1 MRLLKM
7 ILAIAVLGL
16 AALATAQGTTERI
29 PLEKGRTWV
38 VDTDTGKVSIEE
50 PVPRFAVAFNVSYS
64 KQLKRFSLE
73 GAATFE
79 WMTFHNVMGFKG
91 FNVEARALGA
101 VNAETGL
108 PNGGLWLLVR
118 KQFADE
124 AALLFGPK
132 VVIDSDNAVSW
143 GVIIGFELGRF

>member
-1 MRLLKM
+1 MRLLKL
-7 ILAIAVLGL
+7 ILAIAVVGL

-38 VDTDTGKVSIEE
+38 VDTDTGKVTIEE
-50 PVPRFAVAFNVSYS
+50 PATKFAVAFNVSYS
-64 KQLKRFSLE
+64 KELKRFSLE

-79 WMTFHNVMGFKG
+79 WRTFHNVLGFKG
-91 FNVEARALGA
+91 FDIEARALGA

-108 PNGGLWLLVR
+108 PNGGLWLLTR

-124 AALLFGPK
+124 VAILFGPK
-132 VVIDSDNAVSW
+132 VVWESDNTISW
-143 GVIIGFELGRF
+143 GVIVGFELGRF